1 MDQDDID
8 DVLRTDEARYQAM
21 IAGDYG
27 ALERLLGDDL
37 VYTHSVGTS
46 DTKSAFLASQ
56 RAGRVRFKAAHRE
69 AATVRLFGG
78 TAILHGRVA
87 VTVDVS
93 GEEHKATNAFV
104 TMWAK
109 RAGSWQLVHWQATPA
124 K

>member
-1 MDQDDID
+1 MNQGDAD

-21 IAGDYG
+21 IEGDFG
-27 ALERLLGDDL
+27 RLERLLGDDL

-56 RAGRVRFKAAHRE
+56 RAGRVRFKAAHRD
-69 AATVRLFGG
+69 ATTVRVLGD

-87 VTVDVS
+87 VTVDVG

-104 TMWAK
+104 TVWAK
-109 RAGSWQLVHWQATPA
+109 RAGEWQLVHWQSTPT